1 MGRYTQN
8 FALKVFAPPKGG
20 GGGGMGRYS
29 LIFVI
34 FALQVCAALK
44 GMVKFVRRFDLKT
57 GIDFAYFGLNSGNYG
72 FRENMGVYE
81 HIFFTELFLIILE
94 LTRL

>member
-1 MGRYTQN
+1 M
-8 FALKVFAPPKGG
+8 PP
-20 GGGGMGRYS
+20 
-29 LIFVI
+29 F
-34 FALQVCAALK
+34 K

-72 FRENMGVYE
+72 FRENIGVYE

-94 LTRL
+94 LTITRF

>member
-1 MGRYTQN
+1 
-8 FALKVFAPPKGG
+8 
-20 GGGGMGRYS
+20 
-29 LIFVI
+29 
-34 FALQVCAALK
+34 
-44 GMVKFVRRFDLKT
+44 MVKFVLRFDLKT